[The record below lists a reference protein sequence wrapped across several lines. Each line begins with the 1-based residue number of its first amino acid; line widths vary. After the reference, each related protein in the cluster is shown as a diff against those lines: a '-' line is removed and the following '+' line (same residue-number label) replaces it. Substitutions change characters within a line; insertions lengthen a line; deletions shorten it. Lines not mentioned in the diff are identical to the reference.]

1 MDNYLASG
9 NLTDSTNFYFNL
21 SFELLSGCQFSC
33 KGCHVNKNAE
43 APFTDEMYFRL
54 KRLMESVSEDSYK
67 PFIAFINPTD
77 FLSADNTVT
86 ALSDKRVVEILRH
99 FKRLSF
105 QTTYLNIER
114 AVEIGKVLREHYS
127 DMELEIN
134 ILIEPD
140 KIENIKYLNTLQRN
154 QNIVHDVLDWPRP
167 IRRFGIMNV
176 FDYDSTRIAELLKD
190 YDHMHKC
197 VEHLF
202 ETTID
207 FNFSLGR
214 KDNDLSNEEF
224 LSAAN
229 RIKNLFNTAMVS
241 QNKGDYLR
249 FSFGRISDSLVERQY
264 NWKGGDLYFSPLL
277 YERYVSFTEP
287 LKIET
292 PECTVQELEKFEE
305 EVVLS
310 QYMNVGDKE
319 ECSDCPLLGSCVD
332 RGILH
337 LMDIY
342 DVKECLVSRDAM
354 FVVNTMGALPHGS
367 S

>member
-1 MDNYLASG
+1 
-9 NLTDSTNFYFNL
+9 
-21 SFELLSGCQFSC
+21 
-33 KGCHVNKNAE
+33 
-43 APFTDEMYFRL
+43 MYRRL
-54 KRLMESVSEDSYK
+54 KRLMESVNEDSYK
-67 PFIAFINPTD
+67 PFIAFVNPTD
-77 FLSADNTVT
+77 FLTADNTVT
-86 ALSDKRVVEILRH
+86 ILSDKRVQEILHH

-105 QTTYLNIER
+105 QTTYLNIEK
-114 AVEIGKVLREHYS
+114 AHEVAKVLKEHYS

-154 QNIVHDVLDWPRP
+154 QNIVHDIFDWPQP

-176 FDYDSTRIAELLKD
+176 FDYDSTKVAELLRD
-190 YDHMHKC
+190 YDHMHKS

-214 KDNDLSNEEF
+214 KDEALTSEEF
-224 LSAAN
+224 LAAAK
-229 RIKNLFNTAMVS
+229 RIKDLFNTSMMS
-241 QNKGDYLR
+241 GNKTDYLR
-249 FSFGRISDSLVERQY
+249 FSFGRITDSLVERQY
-264 NWKGGDLYFSPLL
+264 NWKAGELYFSPLL

-287 LKIET
+287 LKINT

-305 EVVLS
+305 DVVLS
-310 QYMNVGDKE
+310 QYLGVGDKE
-319 ECSDCPLLGSCVD
+319 DCGDCPLLGSCVD

-342 DVKECLVSRDAM
+342 GVKECLVSRDAM
-354 FVVNTMGALPHGS
+354 FVVNTMGTLPHGS
-367 S
+367 N